1 MLQFVSALHETK
13 QVLLMFAIAV
23 AGCAPKQPPP
33 PKEPQWVA
41 AQPTTPTPVASAPID
56 GKALYETKGCAS
68 CHSID
73 GSAKIGPTFKGAW
86 GTTVSL
92 VDGTTVAFDEAYAK
106 ESILRGQ
113 AKMHVG
119 FPPSHPSF
127 EGQLSDDEVTALVGF
142 IKAQT

>member
-1 MLQFVSALHETK
+1 MLVVVAML
-13 QVLLMFAIAV
+13 

-41 AQPTTPTPVASAPID
+41 AQPTTTPPAAATAPID

-73 GSAKIGPTFKGAW
+73 GSAKIGPSFKGSW
-86 GTTVSL
+86 GIMVNL
-92 VDGTTVAFDEAYAK
+92 VDGTTVVFDEAYAK
-106 ESILRGQ
+106 ESILSGQ
-113 AKMHVG
+113 AKMRVG